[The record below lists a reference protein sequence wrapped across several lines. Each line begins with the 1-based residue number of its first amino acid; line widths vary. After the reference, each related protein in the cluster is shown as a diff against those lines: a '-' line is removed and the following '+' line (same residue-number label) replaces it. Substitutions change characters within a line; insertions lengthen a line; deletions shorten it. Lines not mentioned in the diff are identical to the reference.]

1 LILDDLFLIA
11 EVRAVSGSNGFVLI
25 NSFSDFNERFF
36 KLKSVII
43 EVFGSKKEFF
53 VEKVTRKGE
62 NFAIK
67 FEGIDSSDDAEMFLD
82 KKIFI
87 KKTDAVEL
95 SENTFFI
102 HDVIGSQVFMNSKL
116 IGNVEDVLV
125 LPANDVFV
133 IKDTEQKR
141 ILVPAVK
148 DFVKSFDP
156 VLKVLILMPDCDL
169 LYNDEN

>member
-1 LILDDLFLIA
+1 VDDLFLIA
-11 EVRAVSGSNGFVLI
+11 EVRATVGSSGFILI
-25 NSFSDFNERFF
+25 NSFSDFSERFF
-36 KLKSVII
+36 KLRRVVI

-67 FEGIDSSDDAEMFLD
+67 FEGIDSSDDAQMFVG
-82 KKIFI
+82 KKMFV
-87 KKTDAVEL
+87 KKVDAVEL

-116 IGNVEDVLV
+116 IGCVEDVLV
-125 LPANDVFV
+125 LPANDVYV
-133 IKDTEQKR
+133 VLDAEQKR

-148 DFVKSFDP
+148 DFIKNFNP
-156 VLKVLILMPDCDL
+156 TLKKLELMPDCDL
-169 LYNDEN
+169 LYDDEN